1 MFSFNQTIKKLKKYS
16 GEKTDAGIARAL
28 KVTPQALSGFKKNDK
43 FPPELLIRY
52 CVKNGLSTDWMFG
65 IERPDG
71 YKETDFSLK
80 LDDSLNNLKKAVL
93 SKSGKK
99 LTEEKLALIL
109 KYLKSKPEHKETYAM
124 LIKLLGFL
132 DFITLQ

>member
-1 MFSFNQTIKKLKKYS
+1 MFSFNDIIKKLKKHS

-52 CVKNGLSTDWMFG
+52 CAKHKLSTDWMFG
-65 IERPDG
+65 IERPGRTAVTGFTMKLDEG
-71 YKETDFSLK
+71 LKSLK
-80 LDDSLNNLKKAVL
+80 KSLL

-99 LTEEKLALIL
+99 LTEEKLALII
-109 KYLKSKPEHKETYAM
+109 KYLRSRKEYRESHD
-124 LIKLLGFL
+124 LLVQLLGFL
-132 DFITLQ
+132 EFISA

>member
-1 MFSFNQTIKKLKKYS
+1 MFSFNKTIKKLKKYS
-16 GEKTDAGIARAL
+16 GEKTDAGVARAL

-52 CVKNGLSTDWMFG
+52 CVKNGLSTDWIFD

-71 YKETDFSLK
+71 YRATDFSLK

-93 SKSGKK
+93 SKNGKK

-109 KYLKSKPEHKETYAM
+109 KYLKSKPEHKDAYVIM
-124 LIKLLGFL
+124 IKLLGFL